1 MSGPGDNVPGRSV
14 AARGRTLLQPL
25 SMNSNPQLPLGL
37 VLQDSA
43 RFESYFPGLNGELLQ
58 HLQLAATGNGE
69 RLVYIAGSSGMG
81 KTHLLQAACHSASQ
95 AGRSASYLPVRE
107 LLALAPV
114 VLEDLEQ
121 LDLICLDDVSAAAGQ
136 ADWET
141 GLFDLFNRVRAAGST
156 LLVAAEQRPDQCG
169 FKLPDLVSRLG
180 WGVTYTLKPLGDEDV
195 IASLACR
202 ARGRGLELP
211 EETAQFMLRRFPR
224 DLPTLFALFDTL
236 DTASLIE
243 QRRLTIPFVKSV
255 LDNKP

>member
-1 MSGPGDNVPGRSV
+1 MSGPGDDVPGRGV
-14 AARGRTLLQPL
+14 AVKDRVLLQPF

-37 VLQDSA
+37 ALKDSA
-43 RFESYFPGLNGELLQ
+43 RFESYFPGQNGELVQ
-58 HLQLAATGNGE
+58 HLQGAATGDGE
-69 RLVYIAGSSGMG
+69 RLVYIAGPSGMG

-95 AGRSASYLPVRE
+95 AGCSATYLPVRE
-107 LLALAPV
+107 LLELAPV

-121 LDLICLDDVSAAAGQ
+121 LDLVCLDDVSAAAGH

-141 GLFDLFNRVRAAGST
+141 ALFDLFNRVRAADST
-156 LLVAAEQRPDQCG
+156 LLVAAEQRPDQSG
-169 FKLPDLVSRLG
+169 FELPDLVSRLG